1 MHAWPCKP
9 TWLLVPEDSA
19 LDSAADGVGVA
30 GVQQR
35 QVMSAE
41 VGLLSN
47 ILDKVAPYKVET
59 TTCHQSTDLFLQRL
73 RACIPGM
80 PHVGQ

>member
-1 MHAWPCKP
+1 MPCKP
-9 TWLLVPEDSA
+9 TWLLVPEYSA
-19 LDSAADGVGVA
+19 VDTAAEGASVA

-47 ILDKVAPYKVET
+47 ILDKVAPYKART
-59 TTCHQSTDLFLQRL
+59 STCCYPAKISLLQLLSVRTL
-73 RACIPGM
+73 NAT
-80 PHVGQ
+80 H